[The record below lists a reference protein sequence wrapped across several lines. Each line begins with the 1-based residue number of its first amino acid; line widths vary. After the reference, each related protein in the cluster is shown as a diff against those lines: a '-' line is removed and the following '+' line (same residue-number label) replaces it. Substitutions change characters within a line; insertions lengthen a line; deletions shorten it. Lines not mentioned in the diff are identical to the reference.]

1 MEIIL
6 KEHNRQ
12 AVTGWVKK
20 ITPLIE
26 AALKKNAN
34 KAHDPEGDLHSM
46 NLCGEAGKAIQQ
58 EDLSPHGIVGG
69 QLFGVVA
76 NGHSAIHVGYYA
88 KDTNLVID
96 PTAGQWGDSK
106 GNYLSTLIQHHPD
119 LFVGRILVATPEE
132 IQEKLGWEYR
142 VLQ

>member
-76 NGHSAIHVGYYA
+76 NGHAH
-88 KDTNLVID
+88 ID
-96 PTAGQWGDSK
+96 NALHFCIEHLTGQTVCIDAA
-106 GNYLSTLIQHHPD
+106 YVDERLQALSQDDD
-119 LFVGRILVATPEE
+119 LSRFIL
-132 IQEKLGWEYR
+132 
-142 VLQ
+142 